1 MSGQLA
7 AKLWGHVMPEKPQQK
22 VVPTQTEDPL
32 LGQRF
37 LQVLNSLFSTAKIH
51 LDNNKL
57 LQNSVDNFA
66 KIIEE
71 FLRFDDEIN
80 LLASVGCFYLQQ
92 EKVGLQRSA
101 SGLARK
107 MLAYFEKRQLEGL
120 RFKRST
126 TYVSREDILAF
137 VRLLNQAENEK
148 EPSFWLQSM
157 LEEKGYHWVEI
168 IDTAQAQSLA
178 AIFEDKK
185 KDASSTGA
193 TRLEGEKVD
202 SNTTAPENEQAQTK
216 ATGKEDTAQKQH
228 NKRQGEKEP
237 SARKRKRQRRTRKA
251 VLTYSYA
258 MHSLQEVADRLTTNN
273 SASLGKSVQLIQNMV
288 DLIMNDDNVLLD
300 LSTIR
305 DYDDYTFT
313 HSINVSILSL
323 CLGHRIDLSKL
334 SLSRLGLSAL
344 FHDLGKIDIPK
355 EIINK
360 PGKLTNK
367 EFIVVKQHSMN
378 SVRRILNLRASYDR
392 KAGILL
398 APFEHHL
405 RYDLSGYPKTPRKK
419 PVSLFGR
426 IITIADFYDA
436 ITAPRIYRKSYL
448 SPDKALGLM
457 LKDSGTVFDPILLK
471 VFINMLGVYPIGTV
485 LLFDNAELG
494 LVAHAPDEDVDPG
507 ALWALLLEKD
517 ENGGFRKGS
526 YINLGMWDPDVG
538 TFNRPIQKTLHP
550 ADLGIQ
556 PAEFLIF

>member
-1 MSGQLA
+1 
-7 AKLWGHVMPEKPQQK
+7 MPDKPQQK
-22 VVPTQTEDPL
+22 VAPTQAMDPL

-71 FLRFDDEIN
+71 LLRFDDEIN

-92 EKVGLQRSA
+92 EKVALQRNA
-101 SGLARK
+101 AGLARK

-126 TYVSREDILAF
+126 AYASHDDILAF

-148 EPSFWLQSM
+148 EPSFWLQSK
-157 LEEKGYHWVEI
+157 LEEMGFYWVEI

-185 KDASSTGA
+185 KEASSAKTSRIKGDN
-193 TRLEGEKVD
+193 VD
-202 SNTTAPENEQAQTK
+202 SNTTAPEDEQAQAK
-216 ATGKEDTAQKQH
+216 ATGAGNTTQKQH
-228 NKRQGEKEP
+228 NKRQEKKTL
-237 SARKRKRQRRTRKA
+237 SARERKRQRRTRKA

-258 MHSLQEVADRLTTNN
+258 MHSLQDVADRLTTNK
-273 SASLGKSVQLIQNMV
+273 STSLGKSVQLIQSMV
-288 DLIMNDDNVLLD
+288 DLIMSDDNVLLD

-360 PGKLTNK
+360 PGKLTDN

-378 SVRRILNLRASYDR
+378 SVRRILRLRASYDR

-398 APFEHHL
+398 PPFEHHL
-405 RYDLSGYPKTPRKK
+405 RYDLAGYPKTPRNK
-419 PVSLFGR
+419 PISLFGR

-457 LKDSGTVFDPILLK
+457 LKDSGTMFDPILLK

-485 LLFDNAELG
+485 LVFDNTEMG
-494 LVAHAPDEDVDPG
+494 LVTHAPDEDVDPE

-517 ENGGFRKGS
+517 ENGGFRKGA
-526 YINLGMWDPDVG
+526 YINLGMWNPEVG
-538 TFNRPIQKTLHP
+538 RFNRPIEKTLHP

-556 PAEFLIF
+556 PAEFLVF

>member
-1 MSGQLA
+1 
-7 AKLWGHVMPEKPQQK
+7 MPEKIQQK
-22 VVPTQTEDPL
+22 VVPTQVMDPL

-37 LQVLNSLFSTAKIH
+37 LQVLNGLVSTAKIH

-57 LQNSVDNFA
+57 LQASVDNFA

-71 FLRFDDEIN
+71 FLQFDDEIN

-92 EKVGLQRSA
+92 EKVVLQRNA
-101 SGLARK
+101 AGLARK
-107 MLAYFEKRQLEGL
+107 MLAYFEQRQLEGL

-126 TYVSREDILAF
+126 AYASNEDILAF

-148 EPSFWLQSM
+148 EPSFWLQSK
-157 LEEKGYHWVEI
+157 LEEKGYYWVEI

-178 AIFEDKK
+178 AIFEDKQQQVPSAK
-185 KDASSTGA
+185 GTGD
-193 TRLEGEKVD
+193 EGGRVD
-202 SNTTAPENEQAQTK
+202 SKVTTAENKQVQTR
-216 ATGKEDTAQKQH
+216 TAGPGETTQKQ
-228 NKRQGEKEP
+228 QGRKQGKKTA
-237 SARKRKRQRRTRKA
+237 SARQRKQQRRTRKA

-258 MHSLQEVADRLTTNN
+258 MHSLQEVADRLTTNK

-355 EIINK
+355 QIINK
-360 PGKLTNK
+360 PGKLTKK
-367 EFIVVKQHSMN
+367 EFVIIKQHSMN
-378 SVRRILNLRASYDR
+378 SVRRILKLRASYDR

-398 APFEHHL
+398 PPFEHHL
-405 RYDLSGYPKTPRKK
+405 RYDLTGYPKTPRNK
-419 PVSLFGR
+419 PISLFGR

-485 LLFDNAELG
+485 LVFEDAELG
-494 LVAHAPDEDVDPG
+494 LVAHAPDEEVDPG

-517 ENGGFRKGS
+517 ENGGFKKGS
-526 YINLGMWDPDVG
+526 YINLGMWNPEEG
-538 TFNRPIQKTLHP
+538 RFNRPIQKTLHP